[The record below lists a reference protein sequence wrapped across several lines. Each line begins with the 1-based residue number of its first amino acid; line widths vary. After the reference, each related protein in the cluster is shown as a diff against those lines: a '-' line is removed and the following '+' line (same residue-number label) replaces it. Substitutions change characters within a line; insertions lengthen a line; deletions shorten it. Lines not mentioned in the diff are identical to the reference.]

1 MDRADIIIVGAGS
14 AGCVLANRLSADPTL
29 KVLVVEAGPRDGA
42 ISLRAPAAMV
52 SNLTGTRFNWAY
64 PGMPEPG
71 LDGRSFQH
79 DRGRVLGGSSS
90 INGMCWIRGH
100 ARDYDGWAQRGC
112 TGWGWVDVLPYFR
125 RAESYD
131 GGADAFRGGDG
142 PMRATRPKV
151 ENPLARAFLEAGR
164 QAGYPLTD
172 DISGQRQEGFG
183 VFDRTTHKGRR
194 WSAA

>member
-112 TGWGWVDVLPYFR
+112 TGWGPMPMAGSV
-125 RAESYD
+125 AT
-131 GGADAFRGGDG
+131 GGAWPWRWRWVASSRRRC
-142 PMRATRPKV
+142 RARRP
-151 ENPLARAFLEAGR
+151 
-164 QAGYPLTD
+164 
-172 DISGQRQEGFG
+172 S
-183 VFDRTTHKGRR
+183 R
-194 WSAA
+194 WRCR